1 MANGSSVSCFTHPAS
16 NWKLDKNLVMGE
28 FWAVTTDG
36 VNGADLYTTLYN
48 TGYNG
53 AWAWNYET
61 NDDNGGN
68 PPTAWPVM
76 KTPMQ
81 NLYNAQMATLD
92 ACP

>member
-1 MANGSSVSCFTHPAS
+1 MYPAS
-16 NWKLDKNLVMGE
+16 HWALDKNLVMGE

-36 VNGADLYTTLYN
+36 VNGADLYTGLYN

-81 NLYNAQMATLD
+81 NLYNAQMATLN